1 MQTFSPVPKLLRDSS
16 SVPNCV
22 FSGALFVL
30 PAMDAVITW
39 IRNPMEQD
47 RVKLAQ
53 ALRSGDPDVL
63 DTLIERYQHR
73 LLRYLMSITGNR
85 ATAEDIFQDTW
96 VRVLERGHQYSEQ
109 WKFEVWLFSIARH
122 LVIDWS
128 RRKKGD
134 SLDALMN
141 PDEGAGFEPAA
152 STASPFDDV
161 LAAESTAR
169 MAQVLTRIPAAYR
182 EVLMLRFQ
190 EDLAL
195 EEMANIIKAPL
206 STVKSRLYRG
216 LDALRQEIEGST
228 I

>member
-1 MQTFSPVPKLLRDSS
+1 
-16 SVPNCV
+16 
-22 FSGALFVL
+22 
-30 PAMDAVITW
+30 
-39 IRNPMEQD
+39 MEHE

-63 DTLIERYQHR
+63 DTLIEKYQHR
-73 LLRYLMSITGNR
+73 LMRYLISITGNR
-85 ATAEDIFQDTW
+85 ATAEDVFQETW
-96 VRVLERGHQYSEQ
+96 LHVLERGHQYREQ

-122 LVIDWS
+122 LVIDLS

-141 PDEGAGFEPAA
+141 PDEGAGFEPTA
-152 STASPFDDV
+152 STSSPFEDV
-161 LAAESTAR
+161 LAREESAQ
-169 MAQVLTRIPAAYR
+169 MAQVLSQIPAGYR

-216 LDALRQEIEGST
+216 LDALRQQIEGSKL
-228 I
+228 

>member
-1 MQTFSPVPKLLRDSS
+1 
-16 SVPNCV
+16 
-22 FSGALFVL
+22 
-30 PAMDAVITW
+30 
-39 IRNPMEQD
+39 
-47 RVKLAQ
+47 VKLAQ

-63 DTLIERYQHR
+63 DTLIEKYQHR
-73 LLRYLMSITGNR
+73 LMRYLISITGNR
-85 ATAEDIFQDTW
+85 ATAEDVFQETW
-96 VRVLERGHQYSEQ
+96 LHVLERGHQYREQ

-122 LVIDWS
+122 LVIDLS
-128 RRKKGD
+128 RRKKSD

-141 PDEGAGFEPAA
+141 PDEGAGFEPPA
-152 STASPFDDV
+152 STSSPFDDV
-161 LAAESTAR
+161 LAREESAR
-169 MAQVLTRIPAAYR
+169 MAQVLLRIPAGYR

-216 LDALRQEIEGST
+216 LDALRQQIEGIEGSA

>member
-1 MQTFSPVPKLLRDSS
+1 MTP
-16 SVPNCV
+16 CV
-22 FSGALFVL
+22 FFKTLFVL
-30 PAMDAVITW
+30 PPMDAVISW
-39 IRNPMEQD
+39 IRNPMEHE

-63 DTLIERYQHR
+63 DTLIEKYQHR
-73 LLRYLMSITGNR
+73 LMRYLISITGNR
-85 ATAEDIFQDTW
+85 ATAEDVFQETW
-96 VRVLERGHQYSEQ
+96 LHVLERGHQYREQ

-122 LVIDWS
+122 LVIDLS
-128 RRKKGD
+128 RRKKND

-141 PDEGAGFEPAA
+141 PDEGGGFEPPAA
-152 STASPFDDV
+152 TSSPFDDV
-161 LAAESTAR
+161 LAREESAR
-169 MAQVLTRIPAAYR
+169 MAQVLSRIPAGYR

-216 LDALRQEIEGST
+216 LDALRQQIEGSK